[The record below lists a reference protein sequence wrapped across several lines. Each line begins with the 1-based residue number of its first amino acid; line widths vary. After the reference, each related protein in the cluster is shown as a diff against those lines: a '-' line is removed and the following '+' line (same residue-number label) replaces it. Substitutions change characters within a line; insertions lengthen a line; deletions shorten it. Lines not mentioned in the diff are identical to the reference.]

1 MKSKDLIGIT
11 RPYYVEGDRVNVIFV
26 HLLKLFRL
34 EVSEALSV
42 FSVLVFRTRSR
53 SISHSVH
60 RKEVFAVRFLIPSYK
75 YVPYIYCVLFNQ
87 S

>member
-11 RPYYVEGDRVNVIFV
+11 RSYYVEGDRVNVIFL

-34 EVSEALSV
+34 EMSKALSA
-42 FSVLVFRTRSR
+42 FSVLVFRTRSGN
-53 SISHSVH
+53 ISHPVP
-60 RKEVFAVRFLIPSYK
+60 RKEVFEVRFLIPSYK

-87 S
+87 P